1 MSLILI
7 KLILCGYLFRSVG
20 AGSRYSFEKEV
31 VADGLVCVHAALCC
45 AKEGDS
51 TGHVRMRMDAGQLK
65 GRIFRIFGL
74 FVDQSV
80 LGFNITETNIGKTLP

>member
-1 MSLILI
+1 MFIL
-7 KLILCGYLFRSVG
+7 LCVCADLF
-20 AGSRYSFEKEV
+20 
-31 VADGLVCVHAALCC
+31 C

-51 TGHVRMRMDAGQLK
+51 TGHVRMKMDAGQLK

-74 FVDQSV
+74 FVGQSV